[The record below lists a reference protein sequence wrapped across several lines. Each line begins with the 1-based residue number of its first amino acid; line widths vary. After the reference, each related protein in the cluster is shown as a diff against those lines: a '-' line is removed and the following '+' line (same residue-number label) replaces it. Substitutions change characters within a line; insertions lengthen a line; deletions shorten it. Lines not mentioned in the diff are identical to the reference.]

1 LPVRAGVRGGVGG
14 HGNLRPVA
22 FGSLAVSLASPAG

>member
-1 LPVRAGVRGGVGG
+1 VEVGRCGGVGG
-14 HGNLRPVA
+14 HGNLRAVA